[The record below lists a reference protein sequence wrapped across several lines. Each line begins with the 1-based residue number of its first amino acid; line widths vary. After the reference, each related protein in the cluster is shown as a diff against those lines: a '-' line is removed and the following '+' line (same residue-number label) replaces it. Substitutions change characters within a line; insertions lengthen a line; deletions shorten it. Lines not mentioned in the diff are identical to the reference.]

1 MLGGLSLIGNT
12 SKRASKPDQD
22 IGGVSRLVTLMQ
34 PHLCIHSLI
43 NVSKAGISTILL
55 LSLHRPIN
63 AYPTTITTI
72 LQQTRIVVQAEV
84 ANDGDILV
92 ATTYETARAVNG
104 WRFRN
109 PLYIR

>member
-34 PHLCIHSLI
+34 LHLCIHSLI